1 MIRVRARAFL
11 PSLPVGRGRFR
22 RRSPLSTRKKPSIS
36 PTAEIFLARTSNY
49 GKTCNNNNGEGGRK
63 EGRKDGWNG
72 TRQKPSSAR
81 KIEDSEQNLQ
91 NLTGGKSIVVAA
103 VAGGGGCWSR
113 RRERSSRQE
122 GDFFGASASASTL
135 LDSTI
140 SPGKGETAALPRAGH
155 SARFSISG
163 RRSGVEQGRSYVVNF
178 EIFTLDG
185 IGVRYYVLHLSM
197 YHVH

>member
-1 MIRVRARAFL
+1 MGKRV
-11 PSLPVGRGRFR
+11 
-22 RRSPLSTRKKPSIS
+22 T
-36 PTAEIFLARTSNY
+36 TTT
-49 GKTCNNNNGEGGRK
+49 GKEEGRK

-122 GDFFGASASASTL
+122 GDFFGASASASTIEPMGL
-135 LDSTI
+135 NLI
-140 SPGKGETAALPRAGH
+140 C
-155 SARFSISG
+155 
-163 RRSGVEQGRSYVVNF
+163 N
-178 EIFTLDG
+178 
-185 IGVRYYVLHLSM
+185 
-197 YHVH
+197 